1 MKFIRVLKASKDTY
15 RVVEQDGL
23 FYLVNN
29 SDQSY
34 KDETGNPME
43 YKNWEDANDMKY
55 YLNTDSYGKTSDA
68 IKDIIQNFEKITGVS
83 FNKLFNTAE
92 EGESIFNDDTVFE
105 TNDALMNYVENK
117 YNIDYNDDFV
127 YELDDAL
134 ANQYPY

>member
-1 MKFIRVLKASKDTY
+1 MKFIRVLKASKNTY

-23 FYLVNN
+23 FYLVNDY
-29 SDQSY
+29 DQSY
-34 KDETGNPME
+34 KDETGNPIE

-68 IKDIIQNFEKITGVS
+68 IRDIIQNFEKITGVP

-92 EGESIFNDDTVFE
+92 EGESIFNDDIVFE

-117 YNIDYNDDFV
+117 YNIDYTGDFV
-127 YELDDAL
+127 EELDDAL
-134 ANQYPY
+134 TNQYPY